1 MRFVSGSRV
10 ASAIFAN
17 GGLGVDRFLSPVFPF
32 LAIGIGL
39 GLGLDD
45 DAVLDWI

>member
-1 MRFVSGSRV
+1 M
-10 ASAIFAN
+10 
-17 GGLGVDRFLSPVFPF
+17 DQFLSPVFPF

>member
-1 MRFVSGSRV
+1 M
-10 ASAIFAN
+10 
-17 GGLGVDRFLSPVFPF
+17 DRFLSPVFPF